1 MWTLFDGGGGMPTMT
16 WSSYFF
22 VGVEMLDIQHR
33 RLFDIMDELD
43 VAMKDGRAD
52 GVSERLIEELL
63 EYSRDH
69 FSTEENMMRKS
80 KYAGFARHRDLHT
93 ELTGQVREYLA
104 REQGGDRAVHT
115 ELLGFL
121 REWLAQHIQK
131 EDRAFG
137 VWLNAH
143 GVS

>member
-1 MWTLFDGGGGMPTMT
+1 MPTMT

-22 VGVEMLDIQHR
+22 VGVETLDVQHR

-43 VAMKDGRAD
+43 VAMKDGQAG
-52 GVSERLIEELL
+52 GVAGRLLDELL
-63 EYSRDH
+63 EYTRVH
-69 FSTEENMMRKS
+69 FSTEETMMRTA

-93 ELTGQVREYLA
+93 ELAGQVKEYLA
-104 REQGGDRAVHT
+104 RERSGDSSVQA
-115 ELLGFL
+115 ELLHFL
-121 REWLAQHIQK
+121 REWLADHIQR